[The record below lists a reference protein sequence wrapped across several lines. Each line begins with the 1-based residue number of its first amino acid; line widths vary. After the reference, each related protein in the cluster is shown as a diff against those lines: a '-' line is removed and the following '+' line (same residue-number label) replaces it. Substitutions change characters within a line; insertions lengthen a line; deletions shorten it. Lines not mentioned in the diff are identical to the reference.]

1 MKRDLDNGPGLT
13 GRDETHTHPRN
24 LTQNSRRKTR
34 AQGNE
39 RKKMYFTLLYCTV
52 CCLLTPL
59 SPHSSAQ
66 CAIGE
71 EENLGVSKPEKKGH
85 ASLNIVTYAQA
96 RCRV

>member
-1 MKRDLDNGPGLT
+1 MRCNIGLC
-13 GRDETHTHPRN
+13 
-24 LTQNSRRKTR
+24 NSRGKAR

-39 RKKMYFTLLYCTV
+39 KKKKNYFTLLYCTV
-52 CCLLTPL
+52 CCLLTSL